1 MRALVAV
8 GLLLRF
14 VGQVLL
20 SGFDTAWQIVRL
32 DRRPTPRFIRMAYG
46 PMTPRGAA
54 ILGSMITLT
63 PGTTTLDIDAE
74 RRELLLHMLDGRD
87 PSGAVA
93 GIRRHFEAPLLRLFP
108 LPPNVGNREDDR
120 A

>member
-1 MRALVAV
+1 MSRLLTAI

-14 VGQVLL
+14 IEQVLV
-20 SGFDTAWQIVRL
+20 SGFDTAWQIL
-32 DRRPTPRFIRMAYG
+32 RPDKRPVPAYIRMGYG
-46 PMTPRGAA
+46 PMDTRGAA

-63 PGTTTLDIDAE
+63 PGTTTLDIDPE
-74 RRELLLHMLDGRD
+74 RRELLLHMLDGSD
-87 PSGAVA
+87 PKGAID

-108 LPPNVGNREDDR
+108 ERDH

>member
-1 MRALVAV
+1 MSRLLTAA

-14 VGQVLL
+14 IGQVLV
-20 SGFDTAWQIVRL
+20 SGFDTAWQILRPDKRPVPRYVR
-32 DRRPTPRFIRMAYG
+32 MGYG

-54 ILGSMITLT
+54 VLGSMITLT
-63 PGTTTLDIDAE
+63 PGTTTLDIDPE
-74 RRELLLHMLDGRD
+74 RRELLLHMLDGSD
-87 PSGAVA
+87 PEAAIA

-108 LPPNVGNREDDR
+108 ERDH

>member
-1 MRALVAV
+1 MTRLLVAV

-14 VGQVLL
+14 IGQVLV
-20 SGFDTAWQIVRL
+20 SGFDTAWQIL
-32 DRRPTPRFIRMAYG
+32 RPDQRPVPGYIRMGYG

-54 ILGSMITLT
+54 VLGSLITLT
-63 PGTTTLDIDAE
+63 PGTTTLDIDPE
-74 RRELLLHMLDGRD
+74 RRELLLHMLDSSD
-87 PSGAVA
+87 PQGAVE

-108 LPPNVGNREDDR
+108 ERDH